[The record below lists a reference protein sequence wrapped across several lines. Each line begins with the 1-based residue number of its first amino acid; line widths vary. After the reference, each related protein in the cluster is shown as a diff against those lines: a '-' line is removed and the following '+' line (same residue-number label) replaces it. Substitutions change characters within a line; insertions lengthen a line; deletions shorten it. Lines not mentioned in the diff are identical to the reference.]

1 MSAAASILV
10 PTRRRAAYLNVALAS
25 IAPQAAEHDAEVIVV
40 EDEAPSPAGER
51 VAAEHAARYVALGA
65 PCGLNVA
72 RNAAIE
78 HARGEL
84 LCFVDDDVE
93 VWPGWLVALLRAAEG
108 CPEHDV
114 FGGPIRARIEG
125 WRLPVCGR
133 EPPPITTLDL
143 GPCDRDAAVVWG
155 ANMALRRRALG
166 QVGGFDPQ
174 VTGPGDEEEWERRLT
189 AAGGRIRYVA
199 AAGVDHRRAAG
210 DAGLAAMTRAAYARG
225 RSARRYDRRKGTAPG
240 LGGELRLLTTCAWHI
255 PRHRCANGVL
265 ILAQSAGRVHERLL
279 EHGRP
284 R

>member
-40 EDEAPSPAGER
+40 EDEAPSPSGER

-166 QVGGFDPQ
+166 QVGGFDQQ
-174 VTGPGDEEEWERRLT
+174 VTGPGD
-189 AAGGRIRYVA
+189 
-199 AAGVDHRRAAG
+199 
-210 DAGLAAMTRAAYARG
+210 
-225 RSARRYDRRKGTAPG
+225 
-240 LGGELRLLTTCAWHI
+240 
-255 PRHRCANGVL
+255 
-265 ILAQSAGRVHERLL
+265 
-279 EHGRP
+279 
-284 R
+284 